1 MLDGPIYT
9 DFLQHCGAAHML
21 GRWGPFAKQADFRRP
36 SSDGLATLA
45 ALRQKYARKDL
56 LRSGVATP
64 DTTDPHSHGSAD
76 YKEIEGLK
84 VNPILSGPFTR
95 ILPLH
100 ASPQGY
106 PLDLLTGEGAVSGR
120 LPACAFLDD
129 HRVKKG
135 IQKTGILCLAFSI
148 EDVMAFRSVGIPAAL
163 ANGLEQFTRE
173 SLKEFCSSLVLESSS
188 DGSVHGSS
196 GHVALSAA
204 STAPL
209 QKAAVQEK
217 QTKFP
222 VDPSAHKAGADNPWP
237 PRPRLFLV
245 DWLPSQLTLR
255 HPEGLDGV
263 AGSLINVGKCLDV
276 NLDDVFIWRPT
287 AGEVHRIAYC
297 LAKGDRKDVRKAI
310 LASLRGSS
318 QLLGLT
324 QGETDEP
331 VSLLEARARL
341 REALLRP
348 GGKSGERRRRLRQ
361 HQEAIDNALVR
372 PLLEEA
378 AAEFDPMRRSQ
389 LAALAGVNQMLHPAV
404 ELYLAGQEKEVAK
417 RGLRAGGQNPAIQD
431 LMKMF
436 DAVSKLCRESE

>member
-1 MLDGPIYT
+1 V
-9 DFLQHCGAAHML
+9 
-21 GRWGPFAKQADFRRP
+21 
-36 SSDGLATLA
+36 
-45 ALRQKYARKDL
+45 QKK
-56 LRSGVATP
+56 
-64 DTTDPHSHGSAD
+64 
-76 YKEIEGLK
+76 
-84 VNPILSGPFTR
+84 
-95 ILPLH
+95 
-100 ASPQGY
+100 
-106 PLDLLTGEGAVSGR
+106 
-120 LPACAFLDD
+120 
-129 HRVKKG
+129 

-148 EDVMAFRSVGIPAAL
+148 EDVMAFRAVGIPAAL

-173 SLKEFCSSLVLESSS
+173 SLKEFCSSLVLESP
-188 DGSVHGSS
+188 GANSVHGSS
-196 GHVALSAA
+196 GHVALPAA
-204 STAPL
+204 SNAPL
-209 QKAAVQEK
+209 KKASVLEK

-263 AGSLINVGKCLDV
+263 ARSLINVGKCLDV

-287 AGEVHRIAYC
+287 TADVRRITYC
-297 LAKGDRKDVRKAI
+297 LANGERKDVRKAI

-372 PLLEEA
+372 PLLEQA

-417 RGLRAGGQNPAIQD
+417 RGLRAGGQNPAIRD